1 MFITTEE
8 QEDFRQA
15 VRQMC
20 EDKVAPRA
28 AECDE
33 KAEYPWHA
41 HEAFTSMGVMGLSF
55 PEEYGGS
62 GADHVTWAICMEEIA
77 RVDAAASLIP
87 GICDLAMTPVIR
99 WGSHE
104 LKSRILPPICQGRA
118 QASYCL
124 SEAEAG
130 SDVASM
136 TTRAER
142 DGDEYVINGRK
153 QWITNAGISDYYVV
167 FAKTDRS
174 AGHRGI
180 SAFVVEKD
188 MPGFSVGKLEHKLG
202 IRASPTGEV
211 ILEDVRVPAENLV
224 GEEGKGFYYAM
235 GTFDWSRPAI
245 GAQAVGIA
253 QGALDYSVG
262 YMSERKTFG
271 QQLTNYQGLQ
281 FMVADM
287 SMLTEAARALVYQA
301 SAMIDTANPNLT
313 KMASMAKCFAGDTA
327 MKVTTDAVQLL
338 GGYGFTKDF
347 PVERMFRDAKITQ
360 IYEGTNQIQRMVIA
374 RKTFTGIR

>member
-1 MFITTEE
+1 MFITTDE
-8 QEDFRQA
+8 QEDFRAA

-20 EDKVAPRA
+20 EDKVAPLS
-28 AECDE
+28 AEADE
-33 KAEYPWHA
+33 KAEYPWPA
-41 HEAFTSMGVMGLSF
+41 HEAFTAMGLMGLTF

-87 GICDLAMTPVIR
+87 GICDLAMTPVMR
-99 WGSHE
+99 WGSHD
-104 LKSRILPPICQGRA
+104 LKSRVLPPICEGQA

-136 TTRAER
+136 TTRAVR
-142 DGDEYVINGRK
+142 DGDEYVVDGRK
-153 QWITNAGISDYYVV
+153 QWITNAGISQYYVV

-180 SAFVVEKD
+180 SCFVVDKNS
-188 MPGFSVGKLEHKLG
+188 PGFSIGKLEHKLG
-202 IRASPTGEV
+202 IRGSPTGEV

-253 QGALDYSVG
+253 QGGLDYAAN
-262 YMSERKTFG
+262 YMTERRTFG
-271 QQLTNYQGLQ
+271 QPLTHYQGLQ

-287 SMLTEAARALVYQA
+287 AMQVEAARGLVYRA
-301 SAMIDTANPNLT
+301 SSMIDNNHPDLT
-313 KMASMAKCFAGDTA
+313 RMASMAKCFAGDVA

-374 RKTFTGIR
+374 RKTFGNV

>member
-1 MFITTEE
+1 MFLTTDE
-8 QEDFRQA
+8 QEEFRLA

-20 EDKVAPRA
+20 EDKVAPHA

-33 KAEYPWHA
+33 QATYPWHA
-41 HEAFTSMGVMGLSF
+41 HEAFAAMGLMGLTF
-55 PEEYGGS
+55 PEDCGGS
-62 GADHVTWAICMEEIA
+62 AADHVTWAICIEEIA
-77 RVDAAASLIP
+77 RVDAASSLIP
-87 GICDLAMTPVIR
+87 AICDLAMTPVMR
-99 WGSHE
+99 YGSKE
-104 LKSRILPPICQGRA
+104 VQRRFMTPICEGRA

-136 TTRAER
+136 TTKAER
-142 DGDEYVINGRK
+142 DGDEWVINGRK

-180 SAFVVEKD
+180 SCFVVEKD
-188 MPGFSVGKLEHKLG
+188 MPGFSIGKLEHKLG

-211 ILEDVRVPAENLV
+211 ILEDVRVPRANLV

-235 GTFDWSRPAI
+235 GTFDWSRPVI

-253 QGALDYSVG
+253 QGALDYASG
-262 YMSERKTFG
+262 YINERRTFG
-271 QQLTNYQGLQ
+271 QPLTNYQGLQ

-287 SMLTEAARALVYQA
+287 AMKIEASRALVHRA
-301 SAMIDTANPNLT
+301 CALVDEGDPRGELT
-313 KMASMAKCFAGDTA
+313 VAGAMAKCFASDTA
-327 MKVTTDAVQLL
+327 MEVTTNGVQLL
-338 GGYGFTKDF
+338 GGYGYTKDF
-347 PVERMFRDAKITQ
+347 PMERFMRDAKITQ
-360 IYEGTNQIQRMVIA
+360 IYEGTNQIQRVVIS
-374 RKTFTGIR
+374 RRLLG

>member
-1 MFITTEE
+1 
-8 QEDFRQA
+8 
-15 VRQMC
+15 
-20 EDKVAPRA
+20 
-28 AECDE
+28 
-33 KAEYPWHA
+33 
-41 HEAFTSMGVMGLSF
+41 MGLMGLTF
-55 PEEYGGS
+55 PEEFGGS

-87 GICDLAMTPVIR
+87 GICDLAMTPVMR
-99 WGSHE
+99 FGSPE
-104 LKSRILPPICQGRA
+104 LQSRFLPPICEGRA

-136 TTRAER
+136 ATRAVR

-153 QWITNAGISDYYVV
+153 QWITNAGISQYYVV

-180 SAFVVEKD
+180 SCFVVDKD
-188 MPGFSVGKLEHKLG
+188 TPGFSIGKLEHKLG
-202 IRASPTGEV
+202 IRGSPTGEV
-211 ILEDVRVPAENLV
+211 ILDDVRVPAANVV

-253 QGALDYSVG
+253 QGALDYAAN
-262 YMSERKTFG
+262 YMTERRTFG
-271 QQLTNYQGLQ
+271 QPLTHYQGLQ
-281 FMVADM
+281 FMIADM
-287 SMLTEAARALVYQA
+287 AMQVEAARGLVYRA
-301 SAMIDTANPNLT
+301 SAMIETNHPDLT
-313 KMASMAKCFAGDTA
+313 RMASMAKCFAGDVA

-374 RKTFTGIR
+374 RKTFGNVR

>member
-1 MFITTEE
+1 MFLTSDE

-20 EDKVAPRA
+20 EDKVAPGA

-33 KAEYPWHA
+33 KAQYPWHA
-41 HEAFTSMGVMGLSF
+41 HEAFSAMGLMGLTF
-55 PEEYGGS
+55 PEDCGGS
-62 GADHVTWAICMEEIA
+62 GADHVTWAICIEEIA
-77 RVDAAASLIP
+77 RVDASASLIP
-87 GICDLAMTPVIR
+87 AICDLAMTPVMR
-99 WGSHE
+99 YGSKE
-104 LKSRILPPICQGRA
+104 IQQRFLTPICEGRA

-136 TTRAER
+136 TTKAVR
-142 DGDEYVINGRK
+142 DGDEWVINGRK
-153 QWITNAGISDYYVV
+153 QWITNAGISDFYTV

-188 MPGFSVGKLEHKLG
+188 TPGFSIGKLEHKLG

-211 ILEDVRVPAENLV
+211 ILEDVRVPAENMI

-235 GTFDWSRPAI
+235 GTFDWSRPVI

-253 QGALDYSVG
+253 QGALDYAAN
-262 YMSERKTFG
+262 YMNERRTFG
-271 QQLTNYQGLQ
+271 QPLTSYQGLQ

-287 SMLTEAARALVYQA
+287 AMEIEAARGPRLPGGGHGRHQPSRPHPDGVDGQV
-301 SAMIDTANPNLT
+301 LRRRRGHE
-313 KMASMAKCFAGDTA
+313 GDHRRRPA
-327 MKVTTDAVQLL
+327 PRRLRLHQGLPRRADVPRRQDHPDLRGHQPDPAD
-338 GGYGFTKDF
+338 GHR
-347 PVERMFRDAKITQ
+347 P
-360 IYEGTNQIQRMVIA
+360 
-374 RKTFTGIR
+374 